1 MIQCKDCEYYQ
12 RDEQGAMAFKCDPF
26 GTIIE
31 PECLAKWQ
39 LIKINQMVASY
50 QATLAF
56 YQKMAPMQEKMFRVI
71 EREVEDLDESEKW
84 KTTEDDEDAEGND
97 DLWSPAD
104 E

>member
-1 MIQCKDCEYYQ
+1 MIHCKDCQHFHRSESG
-12 RDEQGAMAFKCDPF
+12 EISFSCDPF
-26 GTIIE
+26 SNIVE

-50 QATLAF
+50 QATVAF
-56 YQKMAPMQEKMFRVI
+56 YQRIAPMQEKMFRVI

-84 KTTEDDEDAEGND
+84 KTTEDDKDND